1 MSAVSRWLEITFM
14 LILVYLILSRA
25 LGFSLA
31 VGAIGKTYTDA
42 VRALQGR

>member
-1 MSAVSRWLEITFM
+1 MVERWMEITFT

-25 LGFSLA
+25 SGFSQ
-31 VGAIGKTYTDA
+31 VVREFSGAYTGA